1 MSRDCKNGARY
12 VFLPSIAIHICSSSY
27 NVMYVF
33 FPERLLENLNLKRSK
48 ITADAG
54 TAQDRKFWEKV
65 VDNLSQNRRD
75 RSRIDTEQRELLGLI
90 EDCD

>member
-12 VFLPSIAIHICSSSY
+12 VFLPSIVIHICSSSY
-27 NVMYVF
+27 NVTYVF

-54 TAQDRKFWEKV
+54 TAQDRKFWEKIA
-65 VDNLSQNRRD
+65 QNRRD